1 MRNKLF
7 IAYRLLRSKEES
19 RFISIVTLSS
29 IIAISIGIAAVIIV
43 LSVMNG
49 FESEIHQRIL
59 QLNSHITISIKESA
73 SDSDDLIDRLKQ
85 IEEIK
90 KISQDYQAKGL
101 IESNKK
107 TSAVMV
113 KSFNT
118 NLQMDDPMQRIKSNS
133 IDRSE
138 LIIGE
143 GLAQSMNLILGDRIS
158 LTIPSVSKKGKV
170 SFLNNQTFEIKE
182 ILVYGLRQYD
192 ASLILI
198 NEEDAYELVKSNQ
211 FAKKIS
217 IDLFDIY
224 KAKRISTMLRVM
236 LDGDDYR
243 ISDWT
248 VDNSVLFSAINIEK
262 MTMSSLL
269 FLIVIIAMFNVIVML
284 SMSIDSKKKEIAVL
298 KTIGF
303 NSLDISHIFFFQG
316 MLNVLTGIFFG
327 CLFGIITLLNLDQ
340 LERVLDYLFNL
351 NLFPSGLYYID
362 SMPYL
367 IKTEEI
373 GIICSSAI
381 ILSMFACLIPSIKAG
396 KQDPANITRFHNG

>member
-1 MRNKLF
+1 LRNKLF

-73 SDSDDLIDRLKQ
+73 SDSDDLIERLRQ
-85 IEEIK
+85 IDEIK

-113 KSFNT
+113 KSFNAK
-118 NLQMDDPMQRIKSNS
+118 LQMDDPTERIKSNS

-158 LTIPSVSKKGKV
+158 LTIPSISKKGKV
-170 SFLNNQTFEIKE
+170 SFSNNQTFEIKE

-224 KAKRISTMLRVM
+224 QAKRISTMLRAM
-236 LDGDDYR
+236 LDGEDYR

-367 IKTEEI
+367 IKTKEI

>member
-73 SDSDDLIDRLKQ
+73 SNSDDLIERLRQ
-85 IEEIK
+85 IDEIK

-113 KSFNT
+113 KSFNA
-118 NLQMDDPMQRIKSNS
+118 NLQMDDPTERIKSNS

-170 SFLNNQTFEIKE
+170 SFSNNQTFEIKE

-224 KAKRISTMLRVM
+224 QAKKISTMLRVM
-236 LDGDDYR
+236 LDGEDYR

-367 IKTEEI
+367 IKTKEI

>member
-59 QLNSHITISIKESA
+59 QLNSHITISIKESV

-113 KSFNT
+113 KSFNA

-170 SFLNNQTFEIKE
+170 SFSNNQTFEIKE

-224 KAKRISTMLRVM
+224 QAKRISTMLRVM

-367 IKTEEI
+367 IKTKEI

>member
-1 MRNKLF
+1 
-7 IAYRLLRSKEES
+7 
-19 RFISIVTLSS
+19 VTLSS

-59 QLNSHITISIKESA
+59 QLNSHITISIKESV

-113 KSFNT
+113 KSFNA

-133 IDRSE
+133 INRSE

-170 SFLNNQTFEIKE
+170 SFSNNQTFEIKE

-198 NEEDAYELVKSNQ
+198 NEEDAYELVKSNE

-224 KAKRISTMLRVM
+224 QAKRISTMLRVM

-367 IKTEEI
+367 IKTKEI

>member
-113 KSFNT
+113 KSFNA
-118 NLQMDDPMQRIKSNS
+118 NLQMDDSMQRIKSNS

-170 SFLNNQTFEIKE
+170 SFSNNQTFEIKE

-224 KAKRISTMLRVM
+224 QAKRISTMLRVM
-236 LDGDDYR
+236 LDGEDYR

-367 IKTEEI
+367 IKTKEI

>member
-113 KSFNT
+113 KSFNA
-118 NLQMDDPMQRIKSNS
+118 NLQMDDPTERIKSNS

-158 LTIPSVSKKGKV
+158 LTIPSISRKGKV
-170 SFLNNQTFEIKE
+170 SFSNNQTFEIKE

-224 KAKRISTMLRVM
+224 QAKRISTMLRVM

-367 IKTEEI
+367 IKTKEI

-396 KQDPANITRFHNG
+396 KQDPANITRFYNG

>member
-73 SDSDDLIDRLKQ
+73 SDSNDLIERLRQ
-85 IEEIK
+85 IDEIK

-113 KSFNT
+113 KSFNA

-133 IDRSE
+133 INRSE

-170 SFLNNQTFEIKE
+170 SFSNNQTFEIKE

-224 KAKRISTMLRVM
+224 QAKKISTMLRVM
-236 LDGDDYR
+236 LDGEDYR

-367 IKTEEI
+367 IKTKEI

>member
-73 SDSDDLIDRLKQ
+73 SDSNDLIERLRQ
-85 IEEIK
+85 IDEIK

-113 KSFNT
+113 KSFNA

-170 SFLNNQTFEIKE
+170 SFSNNQTFEIKE

-198 NEEDAYELVKSNQ
+198 NKEDAYELVKSNQ

-224 KAKRISTMLRVM
+224 QAKRISTMLRVM

-367 IKTEEI
+367 IKTKEI

>member
-1 MRNKLF
+1 LRNKLF

-73 SDSDDLIDRLKQ
+73 SDSNDLIERLRQ
-85 IEEIK
+85 IDEIK

-113 KSFNT
+113 KSFNA

-170 SFLNNQTFEIKE
+170 SFSNNQTFEIKE

-224 KAKRISTMLRVM
+224 QAKRISTMLRVM

-367 IKTEEI
+367 IKTKEI

>member
-73 SDSDDLIDRLKQ
+73 SDSNDLIERLRQ
-85 IEEIK
+85 IDEIK

-113 KSFNT
+113 KSFNA

-170 SFLNNQTFEIKE
+170 SFSNNQTFEIKE

-224 KAKRISTMLRVM
+224 QAKKISTMLRVM
-236 LDGDDYR
+236 LDGEDYR

-367 IKTEEI
+367 IKTKEI

>member
-59 QLNSHITISIKESA
+59 QLNSHITISIKESV

-113 KSFNT
+113 KSFNA

-158 LTIPSVSKKGKV
+158 LTIPSISKKGKV
-170 SFLNNQTFEIKE
+170 SFSNNQTFEIKE

-224 KAKRISTMLRVM
+224 QAKRISTMLRVM
-236 LDGDDYR
+236 LDGEDYR

-367 IKTEEI
+367 IKTKEI

>member
-73 SDSDDLIDRLKQ
+73 SDSDDLIERLRQ
-85 IEEIK
+85 IDEIK

-113 KSFNT
+113 KSFNA

-133 IDRSE
+133 INRSE

-170 SFLNNQTFEIKE
+170 SFSNNQTFEIKE

-224 KAKRISTMLRVM
+224 QAKRISTMLRVM
-236 LDGDDYR
+236 LDGEDYR

-367 IKTEEI
+367 IKTKEI

>member
-113 KSFNT
+113 KSFNA

-170 SFLNNQTFEIKE
+170 SFSNNQTFEIKE

-198 NEEDAYELVKSNQ
+198 NKEDAYELVKSNQ

-224 KAKRISTMLRVM
+224 QAKRISTMLRVM

-316 MLNVLTGIFFG
+316 MLNVLTGMFFG

-367 IKTEEI
+367 IKTKEI

>member
-1 MRNKLF
+1 
-7 IAYRLLRSKEES
+7 
-19 RFISIVTLSS
+19 VTLSS

-113 KSFNT
+113 KSFNA

-170 SFLNNQTFEIKE
+170 SFSNNQTFEIKE

-224 KAKRISTMLRVM
+224 QAKRISTMLRVM

-367 IKTEEI
+367 IKTKEI

>member
-73 SDSDDLIDRLKQ
+73 SNSDDLIERLRQ
-85 IEEIK
+85 IDEIK

-113 KSFNT
+113 KSFNA

-170 SFLNNQTFEIKE
+170 SFSNNQTFEIKE

-224 KAKRISTMLRVM
+224 QAKKISTMLRVM
-236 LDGDDYR
+236 LDGEDYR

-367 IKTEEI
+367 IKTKEI

>member
-73 SDSDDLIDRLKQ
+73 SDSDDLIERLRQ
-85 IEEIK
+85 IDEIK

-113 KSFNT
+113 KSFNA
-118 NLQMDDPMQRIKSNS
+118 NLQMDDPTERIKSNS

-170 SFLNNQTFEIKE
+170 SFSNNQTFEIKE

-224 KAKRISTMLRVM
+224 QAKKISTMLRVM
-236 LDGDDYR
+236 LDGEDYR

-367 IKTEEI
+367 IKTKEI

>member
-113 KSFNT
+113 KSFNA

-170 SFLNNQTFEIKE
+170 SFSNNQTFEIKE

-224 KAKRISTMLRVM
+224 QAKRISTMLRVM

-340 LERVLDYLFNL
+340 LERVLGYLFNL

-381 ILSMFACLIPSIKAG
+381 ILSIFACLIPSIKAG

>member
-1 MRNKLF
+1 M
-7 IAYRLLRSKEES
+7 
-19 RFISIVTLSS
+19 TLSS

-73 SDSDDLIDRLKQ
+73 SDSDDLIERLRQ
-85 IEEIK
+85 IDEIK

-113 KSFNT
+113 KSFNA
-118 NLQMDDPMQRIKSNS
+118 NLQMDDPTERIKSNS

-170 SFLNNQTFEIKE
+170 SFSNNQTFEIKE

-224 KAKRISTMLRVM
+224 QAKRISTMLRVM

-367 IKTEEI
+367 IKTKEI

>member
-1 MRNKLF
+1 M
-7 IAYRLLRSKEES
+7 
-19 RFISIVTLSS
+19 TLSS

-73 SDSDDLIDRLKQ
+73 SDSDDLIERLRQ
-85 IEEIK
+85 IDEIK

-113 KSFNT
+113 KSFNA

-133 IDRSE
+133 INRSE

-170 SFLNNQTFEIKE
+170 SFSNNQTFEIKE

-224 KAKRISTMLRVM
+224 QAKRISTMLRVM
-236 LDGDDYR
+236 LDGEDYR

-367 IKTEEI
+367 IKTKEI

>member
-73 SDSDDLIDRLKQ
+73 SNSDDLIERLRQ
-85 IEEIK
+85 IDEIK

-113 KSFNT
+113 KSFNA
-118 NLQMDDPMQRIKSNS
+118 NLQMDDPTERIKSNS

-170 SFLNNQTFEIKE
+170 SFSNNQTFEIKE

-224 KAKRISTMLRVM
+224 QAKRISTMLRVM

-367 IKTEEI
+367 IKTKEI

-396 KQDPANITRFHNG
+396 KQDPANITRFYNG

>member
-59 QLNSHITISIKESA
+59 QLNSHITISIKESV

-113 KSFNT
+113 KSFNA

-158 LTIPSVSKKGKV
+158 LTIPSISKKGKV
-170 SFLNNQTFEIKE
+170 SFSNNQTFEIKE
-182 ILVYGLRQYD
+182 ILVYGLRHYD

-224 KAKRISTMLRVM
+224 QAKRISTMLRVM

-367 IKTEEI
+367 IKTKEI

>member
-73 SDSDDLIDRLKQ
+73 SDSNDLIERLRQ
-85 IEEIK
+85 IDEIK

-113 KSFNT
+113 KSFNA

-158 LTIPSVSKKGKV
+158 LTIPSISRKGKV
-170 SFLNNQTFEIKE
+170 SFSNNQTFEIKE

-224 KAKRISTMLRVM
+224 QAKRISTMLRVM
-236 LDGDDYR
+236 LDGEDYR

-367 IKTEEI
+367 IKTKEI

>member
-73 SDSDDLIDRLKQ
+73 SDSNDLIERLRQ
-85 IEEIK
+85 IDEIK

-113 KSFNT
+113 KSFNA

-133 IDRSE
+133 INRSE

-170 SFLNNQTFEIKE
+170 SFSNNQTFEIKE

-198 NEEDAYELVKSNQ
+198 NKEDAYELVKSNQ

-224 KAKRISTMLRVM
+224 QAKRISTMLRVM

-367 IKTEEI
+367 IKTKEI

>member
-1 MRNKLF
+1 LRNKLF

-73 SDSDDLIDRLKQ
+73 SDSDDLIERLRQ
-85 IEEIK
+85 IDEIK

-113 KSFNT
+113 KSFNA
-118 NLQMDDPMQRIKSNS
+118 NLQMDDPTERIKSNS

-158 LTIPSVSKKGKV
+158 LTIPSISRKGKV
-170 SFLNNQTFEIKE
+170 SFSNNQTFEIKE

-224 KAKRISTMLRVM
+224 QAKKISTMLRVM
-236 LDGDDYR
+236 LDGEDYR

-367 IKTEEI
+367 IKTKEI

>member
-73 SDSDDLIDRLKQ
+73 SDSNDLIERLRQ
-85 IEEIK
+85 IDEIK

-113 KSFNT
+113 KSFNA

-170 SFLNNQTFEIKE
+170 SFSNNQTFEIKE

-224 KAKRISTMLRVM
+224 QAKRISTMLRVM

-367 IKTEEI
+367 IKTKEI

>member
-73 SDSDDLIDRLKQ
+73 SDSDDLIERLRQ
-85 IEEIK
+85 IDEIK

-113 KSFNT
+113 KSFNA

-133 IDRSE
+133 INRSE

-170 SFLNNQTFEIKE
+170 SFSNNQTFEIKE

-224 KAKRISTMLRVM
+224 QAKRISTMLRVM
-236 LDGDDYR
+236 LDGEDYR

-284 SMSIDSKKKEIAVL
+284 SMSINSKKKEIAVL

-367 IKTEEI
+367 IKTKEI

>member
-1 MRNKLF
+1 M
-7 IAYRLLRSKEES
+7 
-19 RFISIVTLSS
+19 TLSS

-113 KSFNT
+113 KSFNA

-133 IDRSE
+133 INRSE

-158 LTIPSVSKKGKV
+158 LTIPSISRKGKV
-170 SFLNNQTFEIKE
+170 SFSNNQTFEIKE

-224 KAKRISTMLRVM
+224 QAKRISTMLRVM
-236 LDGDDYR
+236 LDGEDYR

-367 IKTEEI
+367 IKTKEI

>member
-1 MRNKLF
+1 LRNKLF

-73 SDSDDLIDRLKQ
+73 SDSNDLIERLRQ
-85 IEEIK
+85 IDEIK

-113 KSFNT
+113 KSFNA

-133 IDRSE
+133 INRSE

-170 SFLNNQTFEIKE
+170 SFSNNQTFEIKE

-224 KAKRISTMLRVM
+224 QAKKISTMLRVM
-236 LDGDDYR
+236 LDGEDYR

-367 IKTEEI
+367 IKTKEI

>member
-73 SDSDDLIDRLKQ
+73 SDSDDLIERLRQ
-85 IEEIK
+85 IDEIK

-113 KSFNT
+113 KSFNA
-118 NLQMDDPMQRIKSNS
+118 NLQMDDPTERIKSNS

-158 LTIPSVSKKGKV
+158 LTIPSISRKGKV
-170 SFLNNQTFEIKE
+170 SFSNNQTFEIKE

-224 KAKRISTMLRVM
+224 QAKRISTMLRVM
-236 LDGDDYR
+236 LDGEDYR

-367 IKTEEI
+367 IKTKEI

>member
-73 SDSDDLIDRLKQ
+73 SDSDDLIERLRQ
-85 IEEIK
+85 IDEIK

-113 KSFNT
+113 KSFNA
-118 NLQMDDPMQRIKSNS
+118 NLQMDDPTERIKSNS

-158 LTIPSVSKKGKV
+158 LTIPSISKKGKV
-170 SFLNNQTFEIKE
+170 SFSNNQTFEIKE

-224 KAKRISTMLRVM
+224 QAKRISTMLRAM
-236 LDGDDYR
+236 LDGEDYR

-367 IKTEEI
+367 IKTKEI
-373 GIICSSAI
+373 GMICSSAI

>member
-73 SDSDDLIDRLKQ
+73 SDSNDLIERLRQ
-85 IEEIK
+85 IDEIK

-113 KSFNT
+113 KSFNA

-170 SFLNNQTFEIKE
+170 SFSNNQTFEIIE

-224 KAKRISTMLRVM
+224 QAKRISTMLRVM
-236 LDGDDYR
+236 LDGEDYR

-367 IKTEEI
+367 IKTKEI

>member
-1 MRNKLF
+1 LRNKLF

-113 KSFNT
+113 KSFNA

-170 SFLNNQTFEIKE
+170 SFSNNQTFEIKE

-224 KAKRISTMLRVM
+224 QAKRISTMLRVM

-367 IKTEEI
+367 IKTKEI

-396 KQDPANITRFHNG
+396 KQDPANITRFYNG

>member
-1 MRNKLF
+1 LRNKLF

-73 SDSDDLIDRLKQ
+73 SDSNDLIERLRQ
-85 IEEIK
+85 IDEIK

-113 KSFNT
+113 KSFNA
-118 NLQMDDPMQRIKSNS
+118 NLQMDDPTERIKSNS

-170 SFLNNQTFEIKE
+170 SFSNNQTFEIKE

-224 KAKRISTMLRVM
+224 QAKKISTMLRVM
-236 LDGDDYR
+236 LDGEDYR

-367 IKTEEI
+367 IKTKEI

>member
-1 MRNKLF
+1 M
-7 IAYRLLRSKEES
+7 
-19 RFISIVTLSS
+19 TLSS

-73 SDSDDLIDRLKQ
+73 SDSDDLIERLRQ
-85 IEEIK
+85 IDEIK

-113 KSFNT
+113 KSFNA
-118 NLQMDDPMQRIKSNS
+118 NLQMDDPIQRIKSNS

-143 GLAQSMNLILGDRIS
+143 SLAQSMNLILGDRIS
-158 LTIPSVSKKGKV
+158 LTIPSISKKGKV
-170 SFLNNQTFEIKE
+170 SFSNNQTFEIKE

-198 NEEDAYELVKSNQ
+198 NEEDAYELVKFNQ

-224 KAKRISTMLRVM
+224 QAKRISTMLKVM
-236 LDGDDYR
+236 LDGEDYR
-243 ISDWT
+243 ISAWT

-367 IKTEEI
+367 IKTKEI

>member
-73 SDSDDLIDRLKQ
+73 SDSDDLIERLRQ
-85 IEEIK
+85 IDEIK

-113 KSFNT
+113 KSFNA

-170 SFLNNQTFEIKE
+170 SFSNNQTFEIKE

-224 KAKRISTMLRVM
+224 QAKRISTMLRVM
-236 LDGDDYR
+236 LDGEDYR

-367 IKTEEI
+367 IKTKEI

>member
-73 SDSDDLIDRLKQ
+73 SDSDDLIERLRQ
-85 IEEIK
+85 IDEIK

-113 KSFNT
+113 KSFNA

-158 LTIPSVSKKGKV
+158 LTIPSISRKGKV
-170 SFLNNQTFEIKE
+170 SFSNNQTFEIKE

-224 KAKRISTMLRVM
+224 QAKRISTMLRVM
-236 LDGDDYR
+236 LDGEDYR

-367 IKTEEI
+367 IKTKEI

>member
-113 KSFNT
+113 KSFNA

-170 SFLNNQTFEIKE
+170 SFSNNQTFEIKE

-224 KAKRISTMLRVM
+224 QAKKISTMLRVM
-236 LDGDDYR
+236 LDGEDYR

-367 IKTEEI
+367 IKTKEI